1 MRLGDYRPLGSGGTA
16 MDVEGRSIR
25 DVLRAV
31 AVSCGT
37 LNYRQYGE
45 REVGAQADGE
55 AVCLKGCGL
64 T

>member
-1 MRLGDYRPLGSGGTA
+1 MQLGDCRPLGSGGTP
-16 MDVEGRSIR
+16 MDTAGKSLR

-37 LNYRQYGE
+37 LNYRQYREG
-45 REVGAQADGE
+45 EVGTQADGE